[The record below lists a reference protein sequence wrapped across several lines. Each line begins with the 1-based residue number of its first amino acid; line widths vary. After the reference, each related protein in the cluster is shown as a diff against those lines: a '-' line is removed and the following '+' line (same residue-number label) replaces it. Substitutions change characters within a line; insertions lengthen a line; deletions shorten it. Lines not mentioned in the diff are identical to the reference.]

1 MAGGDPGSPRRSRRF
16 TDRLDRPTTI
26 LEAGV
31 TLRGALTGCGG
42 VELAGVVEG
51 DVEAAGLVRVRPGA
65 KVAGRVTAQAA
76 VIEGTVEGDIEV
88 TGALELRPGCHVVGN
103 LSAAAVAVAEG
114 AFLDGRI
121 TMGGAQAEREQIA
134 FVERRGEPD

>member
-1 MAGGDPGSPRRSRRF
+1 MTNDLASPRRSRRF

-31 TLRGALTGCGG
+31 TLRGTLTGCGG
-42 VELAGVVEG
+42 VELAGVLEG
-51 DVEAAGLVRVRPGA
+51 DLEAAGLVRVRPGA
-65 KVAGRVTAQAA
+65 TVTGRITAHAA
-76 VIEGTVEGDIEV
+76 VIEGRVEGDIEV

-121 TMGGAQAEREQIA
+121 SMAGAPAEREQVS
-134 FVERRGEPD
+134 FVERRGVSD